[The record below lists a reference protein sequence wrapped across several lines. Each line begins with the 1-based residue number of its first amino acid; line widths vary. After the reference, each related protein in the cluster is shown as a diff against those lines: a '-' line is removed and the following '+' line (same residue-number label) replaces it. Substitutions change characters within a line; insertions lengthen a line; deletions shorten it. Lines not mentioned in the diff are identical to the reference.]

1 MNIVGTQVKALREQ
15 QQLTLEQLTAKCQLV
30 GFQVSR
36 GTLAKIEAQI
46 RCVTDHEVVLLAKAL
61 NVPVEKLFQ

>member
-1 MNIVGTQVKALREQ
+1 
-15 QQLTLEQLTAKCQLV
+15 KCQLV